1 MRASCSVTKIYSHY
15 ASEQEC
21 FKKEFIL
28 INQSSRQN
36 ANNSIEKDFYKLMN
50 ISNFWYDC
58 HNNLYNCQFVPI
70 SDEFQEITYLK
81 IYYNYF
87 DLKVS
92 SFVSSDLI
100 RQKI

>member
-1 MRASCSVTKIYSHY
+1 
-15 ASEQEC
+15 
-21 FKKEFIL
+21 
-28 INQSSRQN
+28 
-36 ANNSIEKDFYKLMN
+36 MN

-58 HNNLYNCQFVPI
+58 HNNLDNCQFVPI
-70 SDEFQEITYLK
+70 SDELQEITYLK